1 MSVLLL
7 WMMLSC
13 TAFSQTTRLKPTLF
27 QKSDTTYFGFSPAQV
42 TFIYKKIELSDA
54 YAQKIIILERESDL
68 SNEQIKVLNQ
78 KSIFLESQLANQKTI
93 ANNLNEQII
102 QYQDIFRKYKQSDRK
117 AKFTKLVYKFTTLA
131 FAGTTAY
138 LLFK

>member
-1 MSVLLL
+1 
-7 WMMLSC
+7 
-13 TAFSQTTRLKPTLF
+13 
-27 QKSDTTYFGFSPAQV
+27 
-42 TFIYKKIELSDA
+42 
-54 YAQKIIILERESDL
+54 LERESDL